1 MAELVVVA
9 FEDRN
14 GASLVLPEL
23 IFLQREC
30 LQI

>member
-14 GASLVLPEL
+14 GASLVLSGL
-23 IFLQREC
+23 IFLQREY